1 MVDHLKKIDLVVPC
15 AGLGSRLGFLTK
27 KITKNMVKING
38 ISILEHQLNKFL
50 IHKEKI
56 GILHFIIGYKAK
68 ILKTYILNLNLPFK
82 IKFHINKNYK
92 KTACAYSFLQ
102 ALKYLKNDVLVIN
115 SDTIF
120 EQTIINNILDNKKKN
135 FVFLRKPILNKRK
148 RAVKAIIKN
157 NRIVKIDIL
166 NKDFNFEVVGPFKI
180 SSQSLTI
187 LKKICKK
194 LEIENVINLCCFSLF
209 GKILNQIKVN
219 YSIIKDSEWYEVN
232 TFEEYK
238 QSFKKKIFKQKQ
250 ILQ

>member
-15 AGLGSRLGFLTK
+15 AGMGSRLGFLTK
-27 KITKNMVKING
+27 KITKNMLKING

-56 GILHFIIGYKAK
+56 GILHFIIGYKAN
-68 ILKTYILNLNLPFK
+68 ILKSYILSLNLPYK

-92 KTACAYSFLQ
+92 KTGCAYSFLQ
-102 ALKYLKNDVLVIN
+102 ALKYLKNDILVIN
-115 SDTIF
+115 SDLIF
-120 EQTIINNILDNKKKN
+120 EQKIINNLFNNKKNN
-135 FVFLRKPILNKRK
+135 FVFLRKPILNKK
-148 RAVKAIIKN
+148 MRAVKAIIKN

-180 SSQSLTI
+180 SSKSLTI

-194 LEIENVINLCCFSLF
+194 LEIDNVINLCCYTLF
-209 GKILNQIKVN
+209 GKILNQIKIN
-219 YSIIKDSEWYEVN
+219 YNIIKDSDWYEVN

-238 QSFKKKIFKQKQ
+238 QSFKKKIFKYK
-250 ILQ
+250 